1 MQFLKSSIIILVT
14 TGAMAFTG
22 TECFQ
27 STFDVS
33 VKHKSAPFGLLNKT
47 ITISKKECEIEIAHN
62 QYKYMNRNWLID
74 ICRDPIHVKSTSNSV
89 DVYRKQGEC
98 HATSNEFCD
107 EYKTIKKIIED
118 DGLIFASGAKN
129 SLNDDHGRV
138 FCAKLLVEEYLNA
151 NTVFGRNGNYDYLMI
166 KKPIARIPEDLKRKR
181 AEFKAAKEKTET
193 KEENTQVD
201 STTES
206 SGDFQIDENAGP
218 GSF

>member
-14 TGAMAFTG
+14 TGATAFTG

-33 VKHKSAPFGLLNKT
+33 VKHKSAPFGLLHKT

-89 DVYRKQGEC
+89 DVYRKKGEC

-166 KKPIARIPEDLKRKR
+166 KKPVARIPEDLKRKR
-181 AEFKAAKEKTET
+181 VEFKAAKEKTET
-193 KEENTQVD
+193 KEESTQVD